1 MIDPRTLFDG
11 TSAVIVVGGTLLGT
25 MLRCGFAD
33 SRLAGASVRELMRPR
48 FRAARAKTA
57 LAVHIQEMQR
67 DGVIRAQP
75 FNSGDPEF
83 DEATGLFI
91 ASRSLDALNIAHS
104 AHKQRRGELTAR
116 EVRTLHQ
123 AADLSPVF
131 GLAGTLISLAQMP
144 GGDAAMDDF
153 TRVISLA
160 VLTTLYGLLLGNL
173 VFAPLARVVARRASD
188 EEAERQKVID
198 WLAGQV
204 VDALPS
210 DLKPRRM
217 AIPRDD
223 DHGAP
228 DHVDAR
234 RTDAAQHDP
243 ADTVLDESEDW
254 GRGGNW

>member
-25 MLRCGFAD
+25 VLRCGLAD
-33 SRLAGASVRELMRPR
+33 TRLATAALVAMARPR
-48 FRAARAKTA
+48 FRASHARTA
-57 LAVHIQEMQR
+57 LSVHIQEMQR

-75 FNSGDPEF
+75 FRSGDPEF

-91 ASRSLDALNIAHS
+91 ASRSLDALTIAHA
-104 AHKQRRGELTAR
+104 AHRQRRADLTGRA
-116 EVRTLHQ
+116 VRTLHQ

-173 VFAPLARVVARRASD
+173 VFAPLARLVGRRAGD

-198 WLAGQV
+198 WLEEQM

-217 AIPRDD
+217 AIPRDEDRAMADAVPD
-223 DHGAP
+223 DG
-228 DHVDAR
+228 
-234 RTDAAQHDP
+234 
-243 ADTVLDESEDW
+243 EDW
-254 GRGGNW
+254 GRGGHW

>member
-25 MLRCGFAD
+25 VLRCGLAD
-33 SRLAGASVRELMRPR
+33 TRLVGAALRELARPR

-75 FNSGDPEF
+75 FRSGDPEF
-83 DEATGLFI
+83 DEATSLFI
-91 ASRSLDALNIAHS
+91 TSRSLDALNIAHA

-116 EVRTLHQ
+116 AVRTLHQ

-173 VFAPLARVVARRASD
+173 VFAPLARVVARRAAD
-188 EEAERQKVID
+188 EEGEREKVLD
-198 WLAGQV
+198 WLKGQV

-217 AIPRDD
+217 AIPRED
-223 DHGAP
+223 DHGVQERP
-228 DHVDAR
+228 ESAR
-234 RTDAAQHDP
+234 TDP
-243 ADTVLDESEDW
+243 ADAVLDESDDW
-254 GRGGNW
+254 SRGGSW

>member
-1 MIDPRTLFDG
+1 MIDPRTLLDG

-25 MLRCGFAD
+25 LLRCGLAD
-33 SRLAGASVRELMRPR
+33 VRLAGGALRELFQPR

-83 DEATGLFI
+83 DEATSLFI
-91 ASRSLDALNIAHS
+91 ASRSLDALNIAH
-104 AHKQRRGELTAR
+104 ATHKQRRGELTAR
-116 EVRTLHQ
+116 AVRTLHQ

-173 VFAPLARVVARRASD
+173 VFAPLARVVARRAAD

-217 AIPRDD
+217 AIPREDD
-223 DHGAP
+223 PMVSERPDPAP
-228 DHVDAR
+228 
-234 RTDAAQHDP
+234 HDP
-243 ADTVLDESEDW
+243 ADTVLDESDEW